1 MLIHCDFHCHSK
13 YSKDSQASPE
23 RIIETCIK
31 KGIQRIAITDHD
43 TIQGA
48 LEAHQIDPQRV
59 IVGEEITTT
68 EGEILAFFVKER
80 VPSSLTPYQ
89 AIKQLQK
96 QEAFISIS
104 HPFDTSR
111 KHWDFQTLV
120 DMKSDIDAIEIFNAR
135 CMVRN
140 ANQLA
145 FEFAKRFNLLGTVG
159 SDAHMPLEI
168 AKAYSI
174 ISQFDDKNGL
184 LKALKEAKF
193 HTNSS
198 GLWVHLYS
206 VLIKLLKKS
215 KNP

>member
-13 YSKDSQASPE
+13 YSKDSLASPK

-48 LEAHQIDPQRV
+48 LEAHQLDPSRV

-68 EGEILAFFVKER
+68 KGELLAFFVKEK
-80 VPSSLTPYQ
+80 VPSRLTPYQ
-89 AIKQLQK
+89 SIAQLHK
-96 QEAFISIS
+96 QEAFISVS

-111 KHWDFQTLV
+111 KHWDAQTLR
-120 DMKSDIDAIEIFNAR
+120 DMAPDIDAIEIFNAR

-145 FEFAKRFNLLGTVG
+145 FEFAQKYNLLGTVG
-159 SDAHMPLEI
+159 SDAHMLLEI
-168 AKAYSI
+168 ANAFSTI
-174 ISQFDDKNGL
+174 PQFDDKTS
-184 LKALKEAKF
+184 LKNALKEATF
-193 HTNSS
+193 HVNSS
-198 GLWVHLYS
+198 GLWVHVYS
-206 VLIKLLKKS
+206 VFAKLLKKS